1 MNGPFG
7 NRDFVRLFAG
17 RVITNAG
24 DSLYFIAAM
33 WLVYDLTGD
42 PFYSGVAG
50 FLTLAPSGL
59 QAFFGPLV
67 DRWDLRRLLVRTQV
81 IQGVVILTLPV
92 AHALGMLTA
101 PLILVVMPVLSTLN
115 QFVYPAQTAA
125 LPRIV
130 EDEELVEANSAF
142 ALAYQGIDSVFNAV
156 GGVLIA
162 LIGAVTLFVVDSVTF
177 LAAALLFATL
187 TIPAAEG
194 ASEPDAGESTVGPDT
209 SDDGTDPETVPVTDG
224 GEGSDDGEDGDEDGG
239 EGSEDGSEGSE
250 DGSEGSEDGED
261 GGYLTDLREGVE
273 YLRGT
278 FLAVLMGGSLVINF
292 ALGTMNSTMPAYA
305 DGIGGPEAYGILL
318 AALSI
323 GVFVGAAV
331 ASRFERFRFGRLS
344 IVGFLFGGLVWIAA
358 IWIDWL
364 PATAVLLGLAGVP
377 VGTTNVLL
385 NSLVQTVTP
394 EPLLGRVSA
403 VLGSVSSIM
412 VPFGALTGGTAAS
425 TFGPVPVMFVA
436 GAGFLFLGAYVFAFP
451 TLRHLPTISSMDTL
465 SAEGGSS
472 GDGASGV

>member
-1 MNGPFG
+1 MKAPFR

-81 IQGVVILTLPV
+81 VQGVVILSLPV
-92 AHALGMLTA
+92 AHVLGMLSA

-156 GGVLIA
+156 AGVLIA
-162 LIGAVTLFVVDSVTF
+162 IIGAVTLFVVDSVTF

-187 TIPAAEG
+187 TIPAAEE
-194 ASEPDAGESTVGPDT
+194 ASEPEAGETSVDQGTSGDGGDPDA
-209 SDDGTDPETVPVTDG
+209 VPVTDG
-224 GEGSDDGEDGDEDGG
+224 GEGGENGEDD
-239 EGSEDGSEGSE
+239 
-250 DGSEGSEDGED
+250 ED
-261 GGYLTDLREGVE
+261 GGYLVDLKEGVQ

-278 FLAVLMGGSLVINF
+278 FLAVFMGGSLVINF
-292 ALGTMNSTMPAYA
+292 TLGTMNSTMPAYA

-331 ASRFERFRFGRLS
+331 ASWFERFPFGHLS
-344 IVGFLFGGLVWIAA
+344 IAGFLFSGVVWVAA
-358 IWIDWL
+358 IWIGWL
-364 PATAVLLGLAGVP
+364 PATAVLLALAGVP

-385 NSLVQTVTP
+385 NSLVQAVTP
-394 EPLLGRVSA
+394 DRLLGRVSA
-403 VLGSVSSIM
+403 VLGSVSSFMI
-412 VPFGALTGGTAAS
+412 PFGALAGGTAAS

-436 GAGFLFLGAYVFAFP
+436 GVGFLFLGAYVFAFP
-451 TLRHLPTISSMDTL
+451 TLRGLPTITAMDTL
-465 SAEGGSS
+465 TAGSEHS
-472 GDGASGV
+472 GDDVSIA

>member
-1 MNGPFG
+1 MKGPFG

-92 AHALGMLTA
+92 AHALGMLSA

-130 EDEELVEANSAF
+130 KDEELVEANSAF

-194 ASEPDAGESTVGPDT
+194 ASEPDAGESSGGPDT
-209 SDDGTDPETVPVTDG
+209 SDDGTDPDGVPVTDG
-224 GEGSDDGEDGDEDGG
+224 GEGGEDGGVGSEDGG
-239 EGSEDGSEGSE
+239 EGGG
-250 DGSEGSEDGED
+250 DGEA
-261 GGYLTDLREGVE
+261 GGYLTDLKEGVE

-344 IVGFLFGGLVWIAA
+344 ILGFLFGGLVWIAA

-465 SAEGGSS
+465 SAD
-472 GDGASGV
+472 GDCSTEDASAT